1 MPNFAWTPCT
11 QEVLSVKSSIGL
23 QIPSIIAWKICKKKA
38 FTPFSAHGNLLQT
51 NPSLSNDEWTTECFM
66 EFQKICTLKII
77 WNEKWDKSCMLS
89 QLQEGLII
97 KFCNKQPLQKTLL
110 AWSPE
115 ALFFKAL
122 NWVSGASVLSRESR
136 ICKRWDFE
144 QESFIRTFFYMSL
157 CNQSSFWSPFDRS
170 DFDRSPMDWSPFD
183 RSPFV
188 WSLYDKS
195 LFIQSLWGQVGL
207 FRCTRVWT

>member
-1 MPNFAWTPCT
+1 
-11 QEVLSVKSSIGL
+11 
-23 QIPSIIAWKICKKKA
+23 
-38 FTPFSAHGNLLQT
+38 
-51 NPSLSNDEWTTECFM
+51 M
-66 EFQKICTLKII
+66 EFQKICSLKII

-136 ICKRWDFE
+136 ICKRWDFG

-157 CNQSSFWSPFDRS
+157 CNQSSFWSPFHQSPFDQSDFDRSPFDRSPFDRS

-207 FRCTRVWT
+207 FRCSMDLEGNDYNFPLQNIADLASFLLQNFWKSVEDPRLLFFFISCSLK

>member
-1 MPNFAWTPCT
+1 MDTLYPR
-11 QEVLSVKSSIGL
+11 SSISKVQYWPPNSIYHCLENL
-23 QIPSIIAWKICKKKA
+23 QKKA

-115 ALFFKAL
+115 VLFFPSLA
-122 NWVSGASVLSRESR
+122 V
-136 ICKRWDFE
+136 KRWFNTLDEF
-144 QESFIRTFFYMSL
+144 QL
-157 CNQSSFWSPFDRS
+157 
-170 DFDRSPMDWSPFD
+170 
-183 RSPFV
+183 
-188 WSLYDKS
+188 LYK
-195 LFIQSLWGQVGL
+195 F
-207 FRCTRVWT
+207 